1 MTMDSFHKNLQKRF
15 KGSVIPPWLLHFSE
29 DPEAALHD
37 FLRGRAL
44 LGHLSGSEP
53 DELLLDW
60 LRGFGTESHYARI
73 LDDALTQWIDCH
85 WGEPLLPGTDQ
96 DATMTSEAW
105 LSAIDTIAVSPLM
118 DSLQTAS
125 PREYPLFG
133 AATLLREK
141 MLADR
146 AFLDDMTEARSRD
159 PQGSAWLALANHQ
172 TDRALLDEWWHLVS
186 LPPDEPWYRGE
197 HGLAGLRRLPPEN
210 PAFRDSFSKELAE
223 GLGRFGE
230 ALWRRAQEGWLPEDI
245 ARSEFSALARLTMA
259 RGGFRDRWRGYWRHL
274 ATRHRGDG
282 FVTWLPISESELE
295 KSKRGKAPWV
305 EPDPA
310 WADRAKTL
318 ARALGRPAK
327 ETITQAEKLL
337 AEQRN
342 YANFTGN
349 MSFLVRTA
357 CNFSGNIRAADP
369 RQALVWAR
377 LAKAADSWNAHA
389 WNNEA
394 AALLAMGKRTEALG
408 AYGEAILWFPDD
420 AVPHN
425 GCAEVLKLQGEFDDA
440 LAAYDDT
447 ILRFPENVV
456 TRNGRAEVLK
466 LQGEFD
472 DALAAYDDTIERF
485 PNDVVARNG
494 RAEVLKFLGRLE
506 EALAAYEET
515 IEDFPNNDVA
525 RNGRAEVLKFL
536 GRLEEALAAYD
547 DTIER
552 FPNDVVARNGRAE
565 VLKLQ
570 EKLNEALAAYDDT
583 ILRFPENV
591 VTRNGRAEVLKLQE
605 KLNEALAAYDDT
617 IKRFPKDVVAR
628 NGRAEV
634 LKLQGEFDDALA
646 AYDDTIQRFPENVVA
661 RTGRDGV
668 LRALEQQEQSA
679 ASKQRTS
686 VSQEETRFDKAS
698 RPPTRRGVAADIRG
712 RQQIDAPMEAAERP
726 AIVSPKKQA
735 LSRKEITILTTD
747 AYLIRR
753 WARQGKE
760 DDPWLDTGIQRER
773 AHDLLTRLST
783 ENDRDPLAAGES
795 GMLSLATGD
804 RQRALELLRAAVKRF
819 PGSPRVR
826 YALARAEREEAMA
839 LRDAAAMI
847 SRQWQKLIRL
857 DRHLLP
863 LQWLGPLLLLA
874 RIPTSDGELRKSI
887 DELASWL
894 FPRFQARDTQDPSF
908 YAWWGKAVYGFLFG
922 TAAVSSSQLDMERVR
937 NNIRIHYR
945 DLVTKEEELV
955 YRHAR
960 R

>member
-583 ILRFPENV
+583 I
-591 VTRNGRAEVLKLQE
+591 
-605 KLNEALAAYDDT
+605 
-617 IKRFPKDVVAR
+617 KRFPKDVVAR

>member
-1 MTMDSFHKNLQKRF
+1 MTMDSFHKNLQEHF
-15 KGSVIPPWLLHFSE
+15 QSSVIPPWLLDFND
-29 DPEAALHD
+29 DPEAALRD

-44 LGHLSGSEP
+44 LGHLIGP
-53 DELLLDW
+53 GWDELLLDW
-60 LRGFGTESHYARI
+60 LQGFGARSHYARM
-73 LDDALTQWIDCH
+73 LDNALTGWIDCH
-85 WGEPLLPGTDQ
+85 WGDLLLPNTES
-96 DATMTSEAW
+96 ATLTSRAW
-105 LSAIDTIAVSPLM
+105 LRAIDTIAASPLV
-118 DSLQTAS
+118 DSRDAVS
-125 PREYPLFG
+125 AREYPLFG

-141 MLADR
+141 MLGDR
-146 AFLDDMTEARSRD
+146 RFLDGMTEARSHD
-159 PQGSAWLALANHQ
+159 PQGRAWVALANHQ
-172 TDRALLDEWWHLVS
+172 TDRTLLDEWWRLVS
-186 LPPDEPWYRGE
+186 LPPDEPWYRGQ

-210 PAFRDSFSKELAE
+210 SAFGGGFNKELAE
-223 GLGRFGE
+223 GLGRLGE
-230 ALWRRAQEGWLPEDI
+230 ALWQRVREGWLPEEA
-245 ARSEFSALARLTMA
+245 ARTEFSSLASLTMA
-259 RGGFRDRWRGYWRHL
+259 SSDFPDRWRGYWRHL
-274 ATRHRGDG
+274 ARRHREDG
-282 FVTWLPISESELE
+282 FVNWLPPITAFELSKPGRGESRWMQEPVW
-295 KSKRGKAPWV
+295 KDRV
-305 EPDPA
+305 EP
-310 WADRAKTL
+310 L
-318 ARALGRPAK
+318 AGSLRQPEE
-327 ETITQAEKLL
+327 ETIAQAEKLL
-337 AEQRN
+337 AEQRR

-377 LAKAADSWNAHA
+377 LAKAADPWNAHA
-389 WNNEA
+389 WTNEA
-394 AALLAMGKRTEALG
+394 AALLAMGEYAQALG
-408 AYGEAILWFPDD
+408 VYGEAILRFPDD
-420 AVPHN
+420 AVPRT
-425 GCAEVLKLQGEFDDA
+425 GC
-440 LAAYDDT
+440 
-447 ILRFPENVV
+447 
-456 TRNGRAEVLK
+456 
-466 LQGEFD
+466 
-472 DALAAYDDTIERF
+472 
-485 PNDVVARNG
+485 
-494 RAEVLKFLGRLE
+494 AEVLKFLGRL
-506 EALAAYEET
+506 A
-515 IEDFPNNDVA
+515 
-525 RNGRAEVLKFL
+525 
-536 GRLEEALAAYD
+536 EALAAYD

-552 FPNDVVARNGRAE
+552 FPENVVAR
-565 VLKLQ
+565 
-570 EKLNEALAAYDDT
+570 T
-583 ILRFPENV
+583 
-591 VTRNGRAEVLKLQE
+591 
-605 KLNEALAAYDDT
+605 
-617 IKRFPKDVVAR
+617 
-628 NGRAEV
+628 GRAEV

-661 RTGRDGV
+661 RTGRAEVLKFLGRLAEALAAYDDTILRFPENVVARTGRAEVLKLQEKLNEALAAYDDTIERFPENVVARTGRAEVLKLQEKLNEALAAYDDTILRFPENVVARTGRAEVLKLQEKLNEALAAYEETIEDFPDNDVARNGRAEVLKFLGRLDEALAVYEETMVRFPGDEVARNGRAGV
-668 LRALEQQEQSA
+668 LRALEQQGQSA

-686 VSQEETRFDKAS
+686 ISQEETRFDKAS
-698 RPPTRRGVAADIRG
+698 RYPTRRGVAAGAQG

-726 AIVSPKKQA
+726 AIVSPKKQT

-753 WARQGKE
+753 WAREGKE
-760 DDPWLDTGIQRER
+760 DDPWLDTGAQRER

-795 GMLSLATGD
+795 GMLSLASGD
-804 RQRALELLRAAVKRF
+804 RQRALVLLRAAVKRF

-839 LRDAAAMI
+839 SRDAAAMI

-922 TAAVSSSQLDMERVR
+922 TAAVNPSQLDMERVR

>member
-342 YANFTGN
+342 YVNFTGN

-389 WNNEA
+389 WTNEA
-394 AALLAMGKRTEALG
+394 AALLAMGEYAQALG
-408 AYGEAILWFPDD
+408 VYGEAILWFPDN
-420 AVPHN
+420 AVPRT
-425 GCAEVLKLQGEFDDA
+425 GCAEVLKFLGRLAEALAAYDDTIQRFPENVVARTGRAEVLKLQEKLNEA

-447 ILRFPENVV
+447 ILRFPNDVV
-456 TRNGRAEVLK
+456 ARTGRAEVLK
-466 LQGEFD
+466 LQEKLNE
-472 DALAAYDDTIERF
+472 ALAAYDDTIQRF
-485 PNDVVARNG
+485 PENVVARNG
-494 RAEVLKFLGRLE
+494 RAEVLKLQEKL
-506 EALAAYEET
+506 
-515 IEDFPNNDVA
+515 N
-525 RNGRAEVLKFL
+525 
-536 GRLEEALAAYD
+536 EALAAYD
-547 DTIER
+547 DTIQR
-552 FPNDVVARNGRAE
+552 FPENVVARNGRAE

-583 ILRFPENV
+583 ILRFPN
-591 VTRNGRAEVLKLQE
+591 
-605 KLNEALAAYDDT
+605 D
-617 IKRFPKDVVAR
+617 
-628 NGRAEV
+628 
-634 LKLQGEFDDALA
+634 
-646 AYDDTIQRFPENVVA
+646 VVA

-668 LRALEQQEQSA
+668 LRALEQQGQSA

-686 VSQEETRFDKAS
+686 VSQEETGFDKAS
-698 RPPTRRGVAADIRG
+698 RYPTRRGVAAGAQG

-735 LSRKEITILTTD
+735 LSREEITILTTD

-753 WARQGKE
+753 WAREGKE
-760 DDPWLDTGIQRER
+760 DDPWLDTGAQRER

-839 LRDAAAMI
+839 SRDAAAMI

-922 TAAVSSSQLDMERVR
+922 TAAVNPSQLDMERVR
-937 NNIRIHYR
+937 NNIRTHYR
-945 DLVTKEEELV
+945 NLVTKEEELV